1 MREWA
6 DGLADADE
14 EERGEGRRHHVEVE
28 RRHQVVLDV
37 QTQLS
42 SIQKWIFEFV
52 AGAEHQ
58 HIG

>member
-6 DGLADADE
+6 DDLADADE

-28 RRHQVVLDV
+28 GRHQMVLDV

-42 SIQKWIFEFV
+42 SIQKWVCEFV
-52 AGAEHQ
+52 AGAEH
-58 HIG
+58 